1 VSPGQ
6 PPPSEAWV
14 ERFQALPKAELHVHL
29 EGTIEPATVV
39 ALAKKYGDVL
49 DEASVA
55 ARYATRDFAAFIE
68 AYKWVTSYLR
78 APADYAL
85 VASRLAE
92 QWIAQ
97 NVVYA
102 EGTLSVGVMLLR
114 KQDVAAN
121 FRAIREAVAPYE
133 SRGLRVQW
141 IFDVVRQFG
150 AVAAYEVARCA
161 VELRSEGVVA
171 FGMGGDELSHP
182 AAEFRDVYDHA
193 GAHGLHRIAHA
204 GEIGGPDSVR
214 DAVNFLGAERIGHGI
229 AAAADPELMTL
240 LAERSITLEVCPTS
254 NLRTGALERYV
265 GHANATLA
273 DHPLPRLLR
282 AGVPICISTDDPAM
296 FGTSLASEFSA
307 LGHMGLSSRDAMN
320 LAEGGFRAAFL
331 PTDRK
336 AALLQSFHAKAEAFG
351 LL

>member
-1 VSPGQ
+1 VSFGQ
-6 PPPSEAWV
+6 PSSGETWAAQF
-14 ERFQALPKAELHVHL
+14 RALPKAELHVHL

-39 ALAKKYGDVL
+39 VLAKKYGDVL
-49 DEASVA
+49 DEAAVA
-55 ARYATRDFAAFIE
+55 ARYATGDFAAFIE

-92 QWIAQ
+92 QWLAQ

-121 FRAIREAVAPYE
+121 FRAIREAIASYA
-133 SRGLRVQW
+133 SHGLRVQW
-141 IFDVVRQFG
+141 IFDAVRQFG
-150 AVAAYEVARCA
+150 AAAARDVARCA
-161 VELRSEGVVA
+161 VELRSEGVIA

-182 AAEFRDVYDHA
+182 AAEFRDVYDYA
-193 GAHGLHRIAHA
+193 AAHGLHRLVHA
-204 GEIGGPDSVR
+204 GEVGGPDSVR

-229 AAAADPELMTL
+229 AAAADLQLMAL
-240 LAERSITLEVCPTS
+240 LAERAIALEVCPTS
-254 NLRTGALERYV
+254 NLRTGALVRYV

-282 AGVPICISTDDPAM
+282 AGMPVCISTDDPAM
-296 FGTSLASEFSA
+296 FDTNLAAEFSA
-307 LGHMGLSSRDAMN
+307 LGLMGLSAREAIQ
-320 LAEGGFRAAFL
+320 LAEGGFRSAFL
-331 PTDRK
+331 PADRK
-336 AALLQSFHAKAEAFG
+336 AALLQAFHAKAKALG

>member
-6 PPPSEAWV
+6 PPSSEAWV

-49 DEASVA
+49 DEAAVA

-102 EGTLSVGVMLLR
+102 EGTLSIGVMLLR

-121 FRAIREAVAPYE
+121 FRAIREAVMPYE
-133 SRGLRVQW
+133 SRGLHVQW

-150 AVAAYEVARCA
+150 AAAAYEVARCA
-161 VELRSEGVVA
+161 VELRSEGVIA

-182 AAEFRDVYDHA
+182 AAEFRDVYDYVA
-193 GAHGLHRIAHA
+193 AHGLHRIAHA

-229 AAAADPELMTL
+229 AAAADPQLMTL
-240 LAERSITLEVCPTS
+240 LAERAITLEVCPTS
-254 NLRTGALERYV
+254 NMRTGALARYV

-282 AGVPICISTDDPAM
+282 ADVPICISTDDPAM
-296 FGTSLASEFSA
+296 FDTNIAAEFSA
-307 LGHMGLSSRDAMN
+307 LGRMGLSARDAMN

-331 PTDRK
+331 PPDRK
-336 AALLQSFHAKAEAFG
+336 AALLQAFHAKAKAFG

>member
-6 PPPSEAWV
+6 PPTSEAWV
-14 ERFQALPKAELHVHL
+14 ERFHALPKAELHVHL

-49 DEASVA
+49 DEATVA

-85 VASRLAE
+85 VASGLAE

-97 NVVYA
+97 NVVYS
-102 EGTLSVGVMLLR
+102 EGTLSIGVMLLR

-133 SRGLRVQW
+133 ARGLHVQW

-150 AVAAYEVARCA
+150 AAAAYEVARCA
-161 VELRSEGVVA
+161 VELRSEGVIA
-171 FGMGGDELSHP
+171 FGMGGDELSRP
-182 AAEFRDVYDHA
+182 AAEFRDVYDYA
-193 GAHGLHRIAHA
+193 AAHGLHRIAHA

-240 LAERSITLEVCPTS
+240 LAARAIALEVCPTS
-254 NLRTGALERYV
+254 NMRTGALDRYV

-282 AGVPICISTDDPAM
+282 ADVPICISTDDPAM
-296 FGTSLASEFSA
+296 FGTSLAAEFSA
-307 LGHMGLSSRDAMN
+307 LGNMGLSARDATN

-331 PTDRK
+331 PPDRK
-336 AALLQSFHAKAEAFG
+336 AALLQSFHAKAKAFG

>member
-6 PPPSEAWV
+6 PPPSGTWV

-49 DEASVA
+49 DEAAVA

-102 EGTLSVGVMLLR
+102 EGTLSIGVMLLR

-121 FRAIREAVAPYE
+121 FLAIREAVAPYE
-133 SRGLRVQW
+133 SRGLHVQW

-150 AVAAYEVARCA
+150 AAAAYDVARCA
-161 VELRSEGVVA
+161 VELRSEGVIA
-171 FGMGGDELSHP
+171 FGMGGDELSRP
-182 AAEFRDVYDHA
+182 AAEFRDVYDYA
-193 GAHGLHRIAHA
+193 AAHGLHRIAHA

-229 AAAADPELMTL
+229 AAAADPQLMTL
-240 LAERSITLEVCPTS
+240 LAERAITLEVCPTS
-254 NLRTGALERYV
+254 NMRTGALDRYV

-282 AGVPICISTDDPAM
+282 AAVPICISTDDPAM
-296 FGTSLASEFSA
+296 FGTSLAAEFSA
-307 LGHMGLSSRDAMN
+307 LDRMDLSAQEAMN
-320 LAEGGFRAAFL
+320 LAEGAFRAAFL
-331 PTDRK
+331 PPDRK
-336 AALLQSFHAKAEAFG
+336 AALLQAFHAKAKAFG

>member
-14 ERFQALPKAELHVHL
+14 ERFAALPKAELHVHL
-29 EGTIEPATVV
+29 EGTIDPATVV

-49 DEASVA
+49 DDAAVA
-55 ARYATRDFAAFIE
+55 ARYATREFAAFIE

-92 QWIAQ
+92 QWVAQ

-102 EGTLSVGVMLLR
+102 EGTLSIGVMLLR

-121 FRAIREAVAPYE
+121 FRAIREAIAPYE
-133 SRGLRVQW
+133 SRGLQVQW

-150 AVAAYEVARCA
+150 AAAAHEVARCA
-161 VELRSEGVVA
+161 VELRSEGVIA

-182 AAEFRDVYDHA
+182 AAEFRDGYDYA
-193 GAHGLHRIAHA
+193 AAHGLHRIAHA

-229 AAAADPELMTL
+229 AAAADPELMAL
-240 LAERSITLEVCPTS
+240 LAERAITLEVCPTS

-273 DHPLPRLLR
+273 DHPLPQLLR

-296 FGTSLASEFSA
+296 FGTTLAAEFSA
-307 LGHMGLSSRDAMN
+307 LGRMGLSASDAMK

-331 PTDRK
+331 PPDRK
-336 AALLQSFHAKAEAFG
+336 AALLQAFHAKAKAFG